1 MNNLKDI
8 SDILIKRGNELLEK
22 PYKLIEFTG
31 NSRADLLLNNI
42 KEYPHFFTLG
52 CVMDSQIKADKA
64 WLIPYK
70 VSKEIRSIDFND
82 FKNTRLEKLKDI
94 FSRNSLHRFNDKMA
108 ENFYLAI
115 QKINDKYSGNASNI
129 WKHTPSSATVVKRF
143 LEFLGVG
150 LKISTMTVNILARDF
165 KVPLSDYYSIDISPD
180 VQVKRVFKR
189 IGFTNKNAS
198 NEILVYTARE
208 LNPEYPGIF
217 DLSCWE
223 IGRKWCRPKE
233 PKCDSCYLNNICS
246 KYIY

>member
-94 FSRNSLHRFNDKMA
+94 FSRNSLHRFNEKMA

-115 QKINDKYSGNASNI
+115 QKVDNTYSGNASNI
-129 WKHTPSSATVVKRF
+129 WEGKPSSATVVRRF
-143 LEFLGVG
+143 LEFKGVG
-150 LKISTMTVNILARDF
+150 IKISTMATNILARDF
-165 KVPLSDYYSIDISPD
+165 KVPVSDYYSIDISPD
-180 VQVKRVFKR
+180 IQVIKVFKR
-189 IGFTNKNAS
+189 IGFIEKDDS
-198 NEILVYTARE
+198 NDILIYKARE

-217 DLSCWE
+217 DLSSWE
-223 IGRKWCRPKE
+223 IGRNWCRPKE
-233 PKCDSCYLNNICS
+233 PNCGDCYLSELCNKNI
-246 KYIY
+246 